1 MRKFYKISHYVIM
14 GFLAYLGVNCTNPA
28 PTFMNKS
35 SFGFLQNG
43 QEVYRYTLNNS
54 NGMSVS
60 ITDFGATIVA
70 IEVPDR
76 DGTTKNVVLGY
87 DHIQPYLNGTPYF
100 GSTIGRYANRIR
112 EGRFEL
118 DGESYQLSVNDG
130 DHHLHGGSEGFDNV
144 LWTLRDYSNEY
155 LEFSYLSA
163 DGEMGYPGNLEVRV
177 RFSLTQENELKM
189 DYWAQTDAST
199 PVNLTNHA
207 YFNLSGEVEQG
218 IFNHQLQL
226 MASAYTPVDE
236 GLIPTGEIT
245 EVEQTLFDFRTEQ
258 SIGERLQAQP
268 SGFDHNFVLDSD
280 GLKNQDGLHLA
291 AKLTDPL
298 SGRQLEVWTTEPGI
312 QFYSGNFLDGTLK
325 LGDSKPISKHGA
337 LCLETQHFP
346 NSPNEPAFP
355 STILHPGEEFRSS
368 TIYGF
373 KVVL

>member
-1 MRKFYKISHYVIM
+1 MQIGFEREDLNWM
-14 GFLAYLGVNCTNPA
+14 GKV
-28 PTFMNKS
+28 
-35 SFGFLQNG
+35 
-43 QEVYRYTLNNS
+43 
-54 NGMSVS
+54 
-60 ITDFGATIVA
+60 
-70 IEVPDR
+70 
-76 DGTTKNVVLGY
+76 
-87 DHIQPYLNGTPYF
+87 
-100 GSTIGRYANRIR
+100 
-112 EGRFEL
+112 
-118 DGESYQLSVNDG
+118 
-130 DHHLHGGSEGFDNV
+130 
-144 LWTLRDYSNEY
+144 
-155 LEFSYLSA
+155 
-163 DGEMGYPGNLEVRV
+163 
-177 RFSLTQENELKM
+177 QENELRM

>member
-14 GFLAYLGVNCTNPA
+14 GFLAYLGVNCTNPS

-87 DHIQPYLNGTPYF
+87 DHIQPYLDGTPYF

-268 SGFDHNFVLDSD
+268 SGYDHNFVLDKD
-280 GLKNQDGLHLA
+280 GPRNEEGLLLA
-291 AKLTDPL
+291 ATLTDPL

-325 LGDSKPISKHGA
+325 LDDSKPISKHGA